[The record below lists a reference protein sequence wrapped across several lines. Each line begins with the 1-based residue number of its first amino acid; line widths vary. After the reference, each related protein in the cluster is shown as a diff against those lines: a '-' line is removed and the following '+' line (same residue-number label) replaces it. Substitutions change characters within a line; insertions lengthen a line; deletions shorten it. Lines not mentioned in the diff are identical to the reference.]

1 MLFLYL
7 VVYKTWLLV
16 LEFAAHVGTKAD
28 WLHLHRRLTCSFT
41 NLSCGADNDSHRQ
54 PGTSTILWLASVL
67 PPSVLREQNCRRGV
81 LISSRLTGAKF
92 TFYRRRFHLQH
103 QLNSAGKHHRAPSTA
118 SAEKRGCGFRS
129 AAPRIRPFPPPHRC
143 LLLHL
148 LRHLLT
154 LRWRLPCGMG
164 ACARPAV
171 SPVRCGCATPARKRT
186 TATSNAR
193 RIIGKGV
200 LTKKSARRC
209 WCSRRWRC

>member
-1 MLFLYL
+1 M
-7 VVYKTWLLV
+7 
-16 LEFAAHVGTKAD
+16 
-28 WLHLHRRLTCSFT
+28 S
-41 NLSCGADNDSHRQ
+41 
-54 PGTSTILWLASVL
+54 
-67 PPSVLREQNCRRGV
+67 RGV
-81 LISSRLTGAKF
+81 LVISSRLTGAKF

-148 LRHLLT
+148 LRHLLL
-154 LRWRLPCGMG
+154 LRWRLLYGTG

-209 WCSRRWRC
+209 WCSRRWRR